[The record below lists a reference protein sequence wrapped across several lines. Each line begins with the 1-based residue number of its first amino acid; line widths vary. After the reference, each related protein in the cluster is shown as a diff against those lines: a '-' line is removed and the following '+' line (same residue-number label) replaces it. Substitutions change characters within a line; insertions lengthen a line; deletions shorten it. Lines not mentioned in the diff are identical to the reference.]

1 MVHSRILALAC
12 ALLCIA
18 GLCAPAFAAEVE
30 SGSSYCFGAG
40 DFSGD
45 REVSGIWLT
54 ELPEGYA
61 AVKLGDRTLPPGDV
75 LTAQQIS
82 QMTL

>member
-12 ALLCIA
+12 ALLCVA

-40 DFSGD
+40 DFSGEY
-45 REVSGIWLT
+45 RVVIRTRG
-54 ELPEGYA
+54 
-61 AVKLGDRTLPPGDV
+61 AVRIMG
-75 LTAQQIS
+75 
-82 QMTL
+82 